1 MGFMREFPQYLKNRL
16 EFEQFTPLIKS
27 QVNVVGSPTTPA
39 ALGVTSARNTAVK
52 CEYDKRAF
60 IACYD
65 RLAIASVFTT
75 SMALKPVSITV
86 NNVKRLRDL
95 QPDLYRCLGIFPDPL
110 EIADAPITLNGST
123 VAVPVAADN
132 PWFTGTLT
140 VTLDTAYY
148 TAADGTVVADLGT
161 WDPRPFVHPTGD
173 PTTRA
178 VVNGGMLTFNNDY
191 TSQSAVLA
199 AIPVRATRVWA
210 DITNADATKLAAALS
225 AVDGIPWVNNQAG
238 TASVLYDWNLFKSSV
253 IYNGPTEAFDP
264 LFDNRFTNAYQQYFL
279 NYDLVDTRY
288 THVLIV
294 HPNPGYGNKNL
305 RYAPLFIH
313 YGRKRSTAELTV
325 PYRKPRHSWSL
336 IDSTD
341 NGFLPMPFDYP
352 APVFV
357 DPDMG
362 SWGKFIST
370 STPIF
375 PELLPADIDHTI
387 AFEIMRTA
395 VAVPYQNILINIG
408 AAGEYNGSYPGA
420 IYIDTA
426 GKIGILGAT
435 SVWVRDGVANV
446 LAAGHISE
454 VHIVKRQSLCYI
466 YINQQLCELCT
477 APLLTKNTYS
487 TMGVGNPSYVITEY
501 VRNLR
506 YWDIG
511 LTRQQ
516 VESLNNDV
524 STLVEEPNPVP
535 INNPVYPDGT
545 YPKPVYEWLLQ
556 TDAKSTG
563 IREDALPGTW
573 TFTDDGT
580 GKKYAH
586 LGGTE
591 PVSFPPEL
599 RMRVCGDY
607 TYDFEV
613 DLANLPWG
621 YVYFFTAS
629 QTSTGLTGHLAY
641 YDGRFY
647 EYGVTPTGSNPDWA
661 SQTKYFGKVRFTLRC
676 IGGIVSMYINGV
688 LQRTYSG
695 AALSSNIQWSGMRDL
710 DGAAAQFPT
719 VIGFRKMRYWG
730 YGLTDAQLTALW
742 YGPVAEMPLE
752 PLHYWS
758 LKGVTTDSGS
768 LPAAL
773 TPAFNYTGV
782 GDNMWASR
790 VSSGAQPFGNNIAL
804 PLNNDFTFDIK
815 LLPSSLS
822 GYTVLLSTN
831 QNVVNNTGTLMFS
844 NGRPYLAYVT
854 GADSNTKLIA
864 GVENRLTVRRQ
875 NNVMQ
880 MYINGVP
887 LTNTTTITSAL
898 GSWVGFGDAEGVS
911 RYSDPHK
918 YRDICFWD
926 RALDDSELAEI
937 WSV

>member
-65 RLAIASVFTT
+65 RLAIASVFTA

-86 NNVKRLRDL
+86 TNVKRLRDL

-110 EIADAPITLNGST
+110 EIADAAVTLNGNT

-140 VTLDTAYY
+140 VSLDTAYY
-148 TAADGTVVADLGT
+148 TTADGTVVADLGT
-161 WDPRPFVHPTGD
+161 WDPRPFIHPTAD
-173 PTTRA
+173 PATRP
-178 VVNGGMLTFNNDY
+178 VMNGGLLTFNVDY
-191 TSQSAVLA
+191 TSQSGVLA
-199 AIPVRATRVWA
+199 TIPVRAGRTWVNIA
-210 DITNADATKLAAALS
+210 NTDAATLATALA
-225 AVDGIPWVNNQAG
+225 AVDGIPWVCNTAG
-238 TASVLYDWNLFKSSV
+238 TASALYDWNLFASSV

-264 LFDNRFTNAYQQYFL
+264 LFDSGFTNAYQQYFL

-294 HPNPGYGNKNL
+294 HPNPSYGNKNL

-313 YGRKRSTAELTV
+313 YGRKRSDAELTTA
-325 PYRKPRHSWSL
+325 YRKPRHSWSL
-336 IDSTD
+336 LDTVDSGFTPLPWPTPLTKITD
-341 NGFLPMPFDYP
+341 ADTGDWAKLDRNVVLPEPL
-352 APVFV
+352 A
-357 DPDMG
+357 
-362 SWGKFIST
+362 
-370 STPIF
+370 
-375 PELLPADIDHTI
+375 ADINHTI
-387 AFEIMRTA
+387 AFEVMRSSATLGDN
-395 VAVPYQNILINIG
+395 YGLLS
-408 AAGEYNGSYPGA
+408 AG
-420 IYIDTA
+420 DTA
-426 GKIGILGAT
+426 TDADASGGVPGSIYMDTSGTIKINGTQSL
-435 SVWVRDGVANV
+435 WLRDGVNNALSATNI
-446 LAAGHISE
+446 AE
-454 VHIVKRQSLCYI
+454 YHIVYNRSLVYI
-466 YINQQLCELCT
+466 YINQQLCEILT
-477 APLLTKNTYS
+477 APILRFKNYLVFGKAGTAWL
-487 TMGVGNPSYVITEY
+487 NTEY
-501 VRNLR
+501 VRNVR
-506 YWDIG
+506 YWDIA
-511 LTRQQ
+511 LTNEQIQ
-516 VESLNNDV
+516 ALDGIT
-524 STLVEEPNPVP
+524 STLPEEVNPVANTSP
-535 INNPVYPDGT
+535 TFPALP
-545 YPKPVYEWLLQ
+545 YPKPLFEWLFQ
-556 TDAKSTG
+556 GDVKSTG
-563 IREDALPGTW
+563 RRTDEMPGIW
-573 TFTDDGT
+573 TYTTAADGY
-580 GKKYAH
+580 KYGH
-586 LGGTE
+586 LAGT
-591 PVSFPPEL
+591 SLLKFPPEL
-599 RMRVCGDY
+599 RMRMCGDY
-607 TYDFEV
+607 TYDIDF
-613 DLANLPWG
+613 DLGGAPYSYLYFLVPTSGNLG
-621 YVYFFTAS
+621 T
-629 QTSTGLTGHLAY
+629 LAQY
-641 YDGRFY
+641 EGRFY
-647 EYGVTPTGSNPDWA
+647 EYGVTPTGGGVWA
-661 SQTKYFGKVRFTLRC
+661 ATPQYRNKVRLTMR
-676 IGGIVSMYINGV
+676 SRNGV
-688 LQRTYSG
+688 VSYFANGTKLMEYP
-695 AALSSNIQWSGMRDL
+695 AAGYAANYLWAGFRNTDGM
-710 DGAAAQFPT
+710 ASQFPT
-719 VIGFRKMRYWG
+719 AIGIRNFRYWE

-804 PLNNDFTFDIK
+804 PLDNDFTFDIK
-815 LLPSSLS
+815 LLPSSIS

-831 QNVVNNTGTLMFS
+831 QSVVNNTGTLMFTE
-844 NGRPYLAYVT
+844 GRPYLAYVT
-854 GADSNTKLIA
+854 GADSTTKLIA

-911 RYSDPHK
+911 RYSDPNK